1 MGASVQKHVLKNGL
15 TVLLKPIHTAPIVSW
30 RVLYRVGSRNERTG
44 QTGVAHWVEHM
55 MFKGPP
61 HFPAGTLDRLVDR
74 EGGVWNAHTF
84 IDFTAYYETMPADR
98 IDLALRIEA
107 DRMTNALFAPEEV
120 ASERTVIISERQ
132 GRENS
137 PLFWLGEEVNGAA
150 FRVHP
155 YHHEIIGDMADLES
169 MTRDD
174 LYGHYQRYYKPN
186 NAIAV
191 AVGDFDPAALL
202 ARVEELYGPI
212 PAGELPAPF
221 VRPEPEQRGERR
233 VRVEREGNTAFLQV
247 GYKVPNANHPDWFA
261 LAVLESVLGG
271 PGGMGGGSVDN
282 KTCRLY
288 KALVMTE
295 IAAAVNT
302 GLTPT
307 IDPFLFEIV
316 LAVRDGR
323 TLEEAEAA
331 LDAEIA
337 RIRTED
343 ISQAEL
349 DKAIKQARALFAYS
363 TEGVSG
369 QSYWLAIC
377 ENMGSYDWFET
388 YVDRLSAVTVQDVR
402 AAAEKYFDPRQRT
415 VGWYI
420 PTGDG
425 DYAEGDD
432 EGDEA

>member
-1 MGASVQKHVLKNGL
+1 MAASVQKHVFDNGL

-30 RVLYRVGSRNERTG
+30 RVLYRVGSRNEHTG
-44 QTGVAHWVEHM
+44 QTGISHWVEHM
-55 MFKGPP
+55 MFKGTPT
-61 HFPAGTLDRLVDR
+61 FPAGTLDRLVDR

-84 IDFTAYYETMPADR
+84 IDFTGYYETMPADR

-107 DRMTNALFAPEEV
+107 DRMANALFDAEEV
-120 ASERTVIISERQ
+120 TSERTVIISERQ

-137 PLFWLGEEVNGAA
+137 PLFWLGEEITGAA

-155 YHHEIIGDMADLES
+155 YHHEIIGDMADLET

-174 LYGHYQRYYKPN
+174 LYGHYRRYYMPN

-191 AVGDFDPAALL
+191 AVGDFDPDELL
-202 ARVEELYGPI
+202 ARIQELYGPTAPGEI
-212 PAGELPAPF
+212 PPPVARF
-221 VRPEPEQRGERR
+221 EPEQRGERR
-233 VRVEREGNTAFLQV
+233 VRVEREGQTPFLQV
-247 GYKVPNANHPDWFA
+247 AYKAPNANDPDWFK

-282 KTCRLY
+282 KTSRLY
-288 KALVMTE
+288 QALVMTE
-295 IAAAVNT
+295 IAAAVNAS
-302 GLTPT
+302 LTPT
-307 IDPFLFEIV
+307 IDPYLFEII
-316 LAVRDGR
+316 LAVREGR
-323 TLEEAEAA
+323 SLAEAEAA
-331 LDAEIA
+331 LDAEIE
-337 RIRTED
+337 RVRTED

-377 ENMGSYDWFET
+377 ENLGSYEWFET
-388 YVDRLSAVTVQDVR
+388 YVERLSAVTVRDVR
-402 AAAEKYFDPRQRT
+402 EAAERYLDPRQRT
-415 VGWYI
+415 VGWYV
-420 PTGDG
+420 PTGGEDG
-425 DYAEGDD
+425 AFDDD